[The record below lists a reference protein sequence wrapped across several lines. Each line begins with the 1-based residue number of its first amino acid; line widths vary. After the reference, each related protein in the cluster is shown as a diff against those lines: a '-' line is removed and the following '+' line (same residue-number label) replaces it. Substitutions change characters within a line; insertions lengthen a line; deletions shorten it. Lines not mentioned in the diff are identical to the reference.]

1 MWSLRAPP
9 SLPRF
14 GYRRVT
20 NETVVWISMGL
31 WFTKNTNLWGK
42 KNYPYSEGHFLT
54 SFMVFINTVCYRI
67 SVASTTTF
75 QTKVLPLS
83 VLLWLHFYPPSVKV
97 ILFLI
102 RSKDDMQVRVDNYD
116 KMLKALA
123 KGEKMVQKEIAT
135 VYCNTPKR
143 KLQIGLS

>member
-1 MWSLRAPP
+1 M
-9 SLPRF
+9 
-14 GYRRVT
+14 
-20 NETVVWISMGL
+20 
-31 WFTKNTNLWGK
+31 
-42 KNYPYSEGHFLT
+42 
-54 SFMVFINTVCYRI
+54 
-67 SVASTTTF
+67 
-75 QTKVLPLS
+75 
-83 VLLWLHFYPPSVKV
+83 WLHFYPPSVKV

-143 KLQIGLS
+143 KFQISLSLKPFHRVISR